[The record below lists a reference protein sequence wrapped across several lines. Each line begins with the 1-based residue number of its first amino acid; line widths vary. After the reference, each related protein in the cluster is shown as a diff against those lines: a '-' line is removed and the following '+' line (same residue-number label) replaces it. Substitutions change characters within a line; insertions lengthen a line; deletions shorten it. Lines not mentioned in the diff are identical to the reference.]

1 MQYKTDLFL
10 YARPGLVSVNS
21 PSNPVQSRFTYE
33 ACLKT
38 TTAGQRAEQSEIAKK
53 NNTIKHKDHKNIK
66 GNPHTESKA
75 KEYKFVLRHDCFK
88 LQPKASG
95 QQT

>member
-1 MQYKTDLFL
+1 MDQPTHTALLHKSRSQSTLQ
-10 YARPGLVSVNS
+10 
-21 PSNPVQSRFTYE
+21 SNPVQSRFIYE

-53 NNTIKHKDHKNIK
+53 KNTIKHKNHKNMK

-75 KEYKFVLRHDCFK
+75 MI
-88 LQPKASG
+88 
-95 QQT
+95 